1 VVLLCSKKK
10 RGGAYTAHPLFENS
24 IAGSLI
30 RSSSK
35 TGLISVVVVVVVVV
49 VVIPPSN
56 IDQHNNVARVNDEIV
71 LIVASADSF

>member
-1 VVLLCSKKK
+1 MVLLCSKKK

-35 TGLISVVVVVVVVV
+35 TGLISVVVVVVVV
-49 VVIPPSN
+49 IPPSN

>member
-1 VVLLCSKKK
+1 MVLLCSKKK

-30 RSSSK
+30 RGSSK
-35 TGLISVVVVVVVVV
+35 TGLISVSV

>member
-1 VVLLCSKKK
+1 MVLLCSKKK

-30 RSSSK
+30 RGSSK
-35 TGLISVVVVVVVVV
+35 TGLISVSVVV

>member
-49 VVIPPSN
+49 IPPSN